1 MAGIYVHIPF
11 CKVKCNYCDFHFST
25 NQKLTKKVVDS
36 ICEELVQKKD
46 YLGGEN
52 IKTIYFGGGTP
63 SIIKTEL
70 LQQIVTT
77 ISSTFEIVDDVE
89 FTFECNPDD
98 LSREKLIDLKNLGVN
113 RLSIGIQS
121 FENEQLVFMNRAH
134 NSEEALNCVQ
144 LAQDNGFSNIT
155 IDLIYG
161 IPNAPLGYWEKQ
173 IQKAL
178 ALNVNHISAY
188 CLTIEEKTVFGNWYK
203 TGKLKLIEDEH
214 SLSQFKILQSELNKN
229 GYEHYEIS
237 NFSRNGF
244 ISNHNSAYWLG
255 ENYIGIGPSAHSFNG
270 TSRQWNVANN
280 IKYINGFRNNTTTF
294 EIEELSNSDRFN
306 EYILTRLRTKWG
318 VNLEELFLI
327 EGTYKVQ
334 TLKMIDKFI
343 KNDDLKLINNIVY
356 ITQQGKFIV
365 DHISSELFI

>member
-25 NQKLTKKVVDS
+25 NQKLTQKVVDS
-36 ICEELVQKKD
+36 ICQELIQKKE
-46 YLGGEN
+46 YLKGEE

-70 LQQIVTT
+70 LQQIVNT
-77 ISSTFEIVDDVE
+77 ISLTFDIVDDVE

-98 LSREKLIDLKNLGVN
+98 LNVEKLKDLKELGVN

-121 FENEQLVFMNRAH
+121 FENEQLEFMNRAH
-134 NSEEALNCVQ
+134 NSDEALNCVQ

-161 IPNAPLGYWEKQ
+161 IPNAPLNYWEKQ

-178 ALNVNHISAY
+178 ELNVNHISAY
-188 CLTIEEKTVFGNWYK
+188 CLTIEDKTVFGNWFK
-203 TGKLKLIEDEH
+203 AGKLKLVEDEE
-214 SLSQFKILQSELNKN
+214 SLDQFKMLQSELNKN

-237 NFSRNGF
+237 NFSKNGF

-255 ENYIGIGPSAHSFNG
+255 ENYIGIGPSAHSYNG
-270 TSRQWNVANN
+270 ESRQWNVANN
-280 IKYINGFRNNTTTF
+280 IKYINGFKNKITTF
-294 EIEELSNSDRFN
+294 EIEELSQVDRFN
-306 EYILTRLRTKWG
+306 EFILTRLRTKWG
-318 VNLEELFLI
+318 VDLESLFLI
-327 EGTYKVQ
+327 DNNHKKQ
-334 TLKMIDKFI
+334 TLKTIDKFV
-343 KNDDLKLINNIVY
+343 KNNDLELIDNSVY

-365 DHISSELFI
+365 DYISSELFI